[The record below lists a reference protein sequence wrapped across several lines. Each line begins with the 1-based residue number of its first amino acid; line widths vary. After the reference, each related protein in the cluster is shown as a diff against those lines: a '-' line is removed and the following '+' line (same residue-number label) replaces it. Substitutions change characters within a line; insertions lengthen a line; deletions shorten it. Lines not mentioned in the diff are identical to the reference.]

1 MTIRN
6 HYYLSIADLAHARGP
21 VPALS
26 YDGAGPD
33 DFAAALREAVR
44 TPALFER
51 WRALQD
57 DPDEVDP
64 ALAATDPAAQVSARV
79 SDLRI
84 DVDLVTDLPM
94 SIVRHRLNL
103 LIGSNWQLRDMRAA

>member
-1 MTIRN
+1 MATRS
-6 HYYLSIADLAHARGP
+6 HYYLSVDDLARARGP

-26 YDGAGPD
+26 FDGAGPD
-33 DFAAALREAVR
+33 DLAIAVQDAMR

-57 DPDEVDP
+57 EPDEVDP
-64 ALAATDPAAQVSARV
+64 GLAVTDPAATVSARV
-79 SDLRI
+79 DDLRI
-84 DVDLVTDLPM
+84 AVDLVTDLPM

-103 LIGSNWQLRDMRAA
+103 LIGPAWQLRDLRQA

>member
-33 DFAAALREAVR
+33 GLAAALREAVR

-103 LIGSNWQLRDMRAA
+103 LIGPNWQLRDMRAA